1 MPDLADGETT
11 EMKGSGKNPY
21 QLKNVGGVYS
31 CNCPAWRNQ
40 SVPIEKRTCKHLRKL
55 RGDAAEEARIE
66 TALPAKPA
74 KPEGAAEV
82 EDLPVLLAHVWTDE
96 YDPTNWWMS
105 EKLDGVRAYWDGKQ
119 FLSRR
124 NNIFYAPEWFTEGMP
139 AHPLDGELWLA
150 RKQFDRTS
158 GIVRRQDKPE
168 IWKELKYLVFDA
180 PDARGPFE
188 DRMKFLADGVASWKT
203 KFIAIHEH
211 GVCTGFDHLLT
222 ELDRVTELGGEG
234 LMLRKPGSHYE
245 RTRSTTLLKVK
256 KFLDAEAVVLGYE
269 AGLGRHKGR
278 VGALTARLGNGKEF
292 KVGTG
297 LKDKERENPPAVGSI
312 INVKYQELTKDGIPR
327 FPVYVGLRPDGNP
340 NAAPPTRKKEQL
352 SANLGDV
359 RGLSREGEAPAEP
372 KAHGSAGAS
381 PPPPSPTQLSPM
393 NGGESKEPPPP
404 EPVKPVAV
412 KLKPVPV
419 PVPASSQEADASHS
433 PTPVPTG
440 GSTMAATP
448 KRYFEFIDGDSRKFW
463 EIWMEDAVVTTSW
476 GKIGTAGQTK
486 PKTFADEAKAKKEYD
501 KLLAE
506 KTGKGYS
513 EKPRPA

>member
-11 EMKGSGKNPY
+11 EMQGSGKNPY

-66 TALPAKPA
+66 TALPAKPT

-96 YDPTNWWMS
+96 HDPTNWWMS

-180 PDARGPFE
+180 PEARGPFE

-203 KFIAIHEH
+203 KFVALHEH
-211 GVCTGFDHLLT
+211 GVCTGFDHLLA
-222 ELDRVTELGGEG
+222 ELDRVTDLGGEG

-340 NAAPPTRKKEQL
+340 NAAPPTRKKEPP
-352 SANLGDV
+352 V
-359 RGLSREGEAPAEP
+359 PA
-372 KAHGSAGAS
+372 
-381 PPPPSPTQLSPM
+381 
-393 NGGESKEPPPP
+393 P
-404 EPVKPVAV
+404 EPVKLVVV
-412 KLKPVPV
+412 KPEPVPV
-419 PVPASSQEADASHS
+419 ST